1 MHHCPSIYHCIINFI
16 KSKFMKQCAD
26 LLGKKRRKAHGG
38 ITHARERG
46 RWSPQNY
53 SETKN
58 DSFQTLCT
66 MYNIAVLCAYLLPTI
81 YINVKCCRALLTEL
95 YAYSNSA
102 NLLCNYKKCLFLKPT
117 N

>member
-1 MHHCPSIYHCIINFI
+1 
-16 KSKFMKQCAD
+16 MKQCAD

-66 MYNIAVLCAYLLPTI
+66 MYNIAIL
-81 YINVKCCRALLTEL
+81 
-95 YAYSNSA
+95 
-102 NLLCNYKKCLFLKPT
+102 
-117 N
+117 